1 MSQKITPKQTKSS
14 ALRTSVKE
22 GALPALPSGTQRRQ
36 SYTTAERAA
45 LFGSI
50 GPSGGA
56 HSRRSSIASLQAPTM
71 APKQT
76 KASLLRN
83 GTGARVIS
91 PPLARPTSSAGVD
104 GRSSTTPRPASAA
117 SNISTG
123 SRPKSGLA
131 SAEVPLKV
139 AQPKKPAI
147 VPRVNKAAE
156 LRMAARNAQVA

>member
-1 MSQKITPKQTKSS
+1 MPKQTKSS
-14 ALRTSVKE
+14 ALRTSVRE

-50 GPSGGA
+50 GATGGS
-56 HSRRSSIASLQAPTM
+56 HSRRTSIASLQAPAT

-76 KASLLRN
+76 KASMLRN

-91 PPLARPTSSAGVD
+91 PPPAGSASAGAAD
-104 GRSSTTPRPASAA
+104 GRASATPRPPSIASNASA
-117 SNISTG
+117 G

-131 SAEVPLKV
+131 SSTAPLKV

-156 LRMAARNAQVA
+156 LRLAARSAQTA